1 MERLQKVIAQAGV
14 ASRRKAEQL
23 IIEGKVKVNGK
34 VIKELGTK
42 VSHKDEVSVEGIP
55 LDKEEHVYFVLYKPS
70 GVISSVSDEKGRKV
84 VTDYL
89 YGVEERVYPVGR
101 LDYETTGLLLLTND
115 GTLANKLM
123 HPKFNVDKTY
133 VAKIEGIP
141 TKDDLLKLIRGI
153 QLEDGKTKP
162 AKVKMLSNDRRKNTS
177 IIEITIS
184 EGRNRQVRRMFE
196 AIGHPVKKLKREK
209 YGMLTLQGMKPGDVK
224 ELKPFEVKQLKQ
236 LTVTE
241 KS

>member
-23 IIEGKVKVNGK
+23 IVEGKVKVNGK

-42 VSHKDEVSVEGIP
+42 VSGNDEVEVDGIP
-55 LDKEEHVYFVLYKPS
+55 LYKEEHVYFVLYKPT
-70 GVISSVSDEKGRKV
+70 GVISSVQDEKGRKV

-89 YGVEERVYPVGR
+89 YGVEQRVFPVGR
-101 LDYETTGLLLLTND
+101 LDYDTSGLLLLTND
-115 GTLANKLM
+115 GDLANKLM
-123 HPKFNVDKTY
+123 HPKFNVEKKY
-133 VAKIEGIP
+133 IAKVEGIP
-141 TKDDLLKLIRGI
+141 SKEVLLNLTRGI
-153 QLEDGKTKP
+153 VLGDGKTKP
-162 AKVKMLSNDRRKNTS
+162 AKTKLISGDRRKNTS

-209 YGMLTLQGMKPGDVK
+209 YGMLNLLGMNPGDVR